1 MTVMNLKIQTNY
13 TIMTTFI
20 LPHQRFAG
28 LRMGLQEESM
38 PELAAHWQECCNQL
52 QDFVCLLQTKKDL
65 KNQHHECFISFK
77 NINYFGF

>member
-1 MTVMNLKIQTNY
+1 
-13 TIMTTFI
+13 
-20 LPHQRFAG
+20 
-28 LRMGLQEESM
+28 MGLQEESM